1 MRQLRARPVLPSRR
15 APNASTDSAATRLQS
30 AHLADEL
37 PLAVGHRLHRKAG
50 IFGKRHIFEL
60 RLGLD
65 RGEGDRL
72 GQRLDRGGRHCNPR
86 LSFLRGGIGIGFT
99 NDFADADDL
108 FFLTGVIEE
117 KLLALFHLLEI
128 AARDEVAHAAP
139 NLAFA
144 AAFDL
149 IVPGK
154 FLRLGFHQPIGHVR
168 RSNMSR
174 SSGSY
179 ASALNGRVNSD
190 SIAASTVILPLSKA
204 ATAAEIGM
212 STARSRAISSR
223 TGAVNTPSASPAWM
237 ESGRSPRPSLMPK
250 VKLRDCGL
258 EHVKRRS
265 PKPDRPIIVSGFA
278 PRLCRNAPAR
288 QNRAWLAQRV
298 HSRR

>member
-1 MRQLRARPVLPSRR
+1 MPAKVTTSPFVYPTTERGRSPTPHDTVQ
-15 APNASTDSAATRLQS
+15 APQAATRLQS

-37 PLAVGHRLHRKAG
+37 PLAIDDRLHRETR
-50 IFGKRHIFEL
+50 IFGERHVLEL
-60 RLGLD
+60 CFGLD
-65 RGEGDRL
+65 RGERDRL
-72 GQRLDRGGRHCNPR
+72 GQRLDRGGSHGDPG
-86 LSFLRGGIGIGFT
+86 LTLLRGRVGIGFA

-108 FFLTGVIEE
+108 FLVAGVIEE
-117 KLLALFHLLEI
+117 KLLALFHFLEI
-128 AARDEVAHAAP
+128 AARDEVANAAP
-139 NLAFA
+139 GLAFA
-144 AAFDL
+144 AALDL

-154 FLRLGFHQPIGHVR
+154 FLRLGFHQPIGHVP

-174 SSGSY
+174 SGGSY

-190 SIAASTVILPLSKA
+190 SIAASTVTLPLSKA

-258 EHVKRRS
+258 EQVRRRS
-265 PKPDRPIIVSGFA
+265 PKPDRPIMVCGFA
-278 PRLCRNAPAR
+278 P
-288 QNRAWLAQRV
+288 
-298 HSRR
+298 